1 MRFTYE
7 ALPGRIVFGAGRR
20 SEIRAEVERLGGTRV
35 FVISDGQAKAI
46 ADELAGS
53 LGALV
58 AARWDEVVQHVP
70 VDLADRA
77 RAAVADARADLIVT
91 VGGGSSTGLAKA
103 IALTTRLPIVA
114 VPTTY
119 AGSEQTTIYG
129 LTGGRHKQTGR
140 DLVVLP
146 KAVIY
151 DAELTLG
158 LPPGVTGPSACNA
171 LAHSVEALWVK
182 EANPVTTALSLEG
195 VRAIAASLPR
205 VMADPGDL
213 DARSQL
219 LYGAYLSG
227 VALATT
233 SAGLHHKITHVLGGT
248 FNLVHADA
256 HSVVLPHAVAFNAPV
271 LPAEMARLAE
281 ALGTP
286 GEDPAASLW
295 DLATASNVPTSLRAL
310 GLDRDQLAEAAV
322 ACGGRDHRQP
332 PTGRRSRAPRLAG
345 ARLRRSASDTCR
357 NRRIIV
363 SHESY
368 IVDAVRTPI
377 GRIGGA
383 LAGVRPDDLAATSVR
398 ALVERSPDLDPSTI
412 DEAYFGDANQAGE
425 DNRNVARMAVLL
437 AGLPTTI
444 PAATV
449 NRLCGSGLEGVIAAS
464 RAVSVG
470 DADVVIAGGVESMSR
485 APWVLQKPAKGYPTG
500 HEQLWSTTLGW
511 RMTNPKMPDEWTVSL
526 GEGAELL
533 ADKYSISPRGA
544 GRLRP
549 RVAPTSRRGVG
560 RAGHFAGRDRAGARR
575 SSATSASAPTPRSRS
590 WPRCAPCSAPTA
602 APSPPATRRP

>member
-1 MRFTYE
+1 MQFTYE

-20 SEIRAEVERLGGTRV
+20 SEVGAEVERLGGTRV
-35 FVISDGQAKAI
+35 FLISDGQAKAI
-46 ADELAGS
+46 ADELAGT
-53 LGALV
+53 LGAVV

-70 VDLADRA
+70 VELADRA
-77 RAAVADARADLIVT
+77 RDAVADARADLVVT

-103 IALTTRLPIVA
+103 IALTTSLPIIA

-151 DAELTLG
+151 DPELTLG

-205 VMADPGDL
+205 VMAEPGDL
-213 DARSQL
+213 EARSQL

-271 LPAEMARLAE
+271 LPVEMARLAE

-286 GEDPAASLW
+286 GEDPAGSLW
-295 DLATASNVPTSLRAL
+295 DLATASNVPTSLAAL
-310 GLDRDQLAEAAV
+310 GLERDQLPEAA
-322 ACGGRDHRQP
+322 GRAAAEITDNPRP
-332 PTGRRSRAPRLAG
+332 VDEAALLGLLERAFDGLRPTSADSRG
-345 ARLRRSASDTCR
+345 ARS
-357 NRRIIV
+357 
-363 SHESY
+363 
-368 IVDAVRTPI
+368 
-377 GRIGGA
+377 
-383 LAGVRPDDLAATSVR
+383 
-398 ALVERSPDLDPSTI
+398 
-412 DEAYFGDANQAGE
+412 
-425 DNRNVARMAVLL
+425 
-437 AGLPTTI
+437 
-444 PAATV
+444 
-449 NRLCGSGLEGVIAAS
+449 
-464 RAVSVG
+464 
-470 DADVVIAGGVESMSR
+470 
-485 APWVLQKPAKGYPTG
+485 
-500 HEQLWSTTLGW
+500 
-511 RMTNPKMPDEWTVSL
+511 
-526 GEGAELL
+526 
-533 ADKYSISPRGA
+533 
-544 GRLRP
+544 
-549 RVAPTSRRGVG
+549 
-560 RAGHFAGRDRAGARR
+560 
-575 SSATSASAPTPRSRS
+575 
-590 WPRCAPCSAPTA
+590 
-602 APSPPATRRP
+602 